1 MFLYRLSAEAS
12 DHLIEKQLTAYSSLV
27 DTAEEKGGCMT
38 VSGPVNA
45 WYIYPVH
52 NQVSGQVWDVFI
64 SYFDCEVQLWQLH

>member
-45 WYIYPVH
+45 
-52 NQVSGQVWDVFI
+52 
-64 SYFDCEVQLWQLH
+64 